1 MTNERVYFVVLRLKD
16 FDSNCH
22 TWSFIF
28 LTISGSTV
36 DRLSI
41 KHKGFTFKGPWKIV
55 SLPFYNDQVNH
66 LASISPIYTTEPK
79 SESPLQSKLPML
91 FEAELET
98 NDPVDTHILMKD
110 WGKGVVFVNGQN
122 LGRYWMT
129 AEPQNTLYLPGAWL
143 KSGINRIQWFE
154 ESKIGNEI
162 EFKTTPDLGERSE
175 WVA

>member
-1 MTNERVYFVVLRLKD
+1 MI
-16 FDSNCH
+16 H
-22 TWSFIF
+22 SFSKIVGAIIDHF
-28 LTISGSTV
+28 G
-36 DRLSI
+36 I
-41 KHKGFTFKGPWKIV
+41 KPKGFTVRGPWKII

-79 SESPLQSKLPML
+79 LESPLQSKLPIF

-98 NDPVDTHILMKD
+98 NDPVDTHILMKG
-110 WGKGVVFVNGQN
+110 WGKGVVFVNGRN

-129 AEPQNTLYLPGAWL
+129 AEPQNTLYLPGVWL

-154 ESKIGNEI
+154 ESKIGSEI